1 MKTRKEIENDFQAG
15 HFNYLFMNIKAG
27 KESLTLDRAE
37 RIVFLDVCP
46 PIGDIQQAAERFTA
60 TSESKNQIPKEIVY
74 LILKN
79 TFDEDLYNAV
89 IEGATMTDVLNNFK
103 EYINL
108 ED

>member
-60 TSESKNQIPKEIVY
+60 TSESKNQISKEIIY

-79 TFDEDLYNAV
+79 TFDEDPYNAV